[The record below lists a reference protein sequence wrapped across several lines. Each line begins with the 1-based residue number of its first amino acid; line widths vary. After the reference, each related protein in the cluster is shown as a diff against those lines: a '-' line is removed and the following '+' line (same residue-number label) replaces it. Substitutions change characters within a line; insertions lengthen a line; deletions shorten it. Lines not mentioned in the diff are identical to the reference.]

1 MRRNTRILVCILFFV
16 LLAIYFSIRDKWA
29 LHRIVDIAPDL
40 EVLAVLLVIAL
51 VISMPPKWRYFG
63 VISLATISIGSLA
76 SSAYLMLHGSV
87 LIGCVTVAV
96 GLMFAVELLR
106 EIDTMRHRIGQ
117 RPEG

>member
-51 VISMPPKWRYFG
+51 VISMPQSG
-63 VISLATISIGSLA
+63 ATSA
-76 SSAYLMLHGSV
+76 SSPSRRFQLVVWRAAHTSCFMVQY
-87 LIGCVTVAV
+87 
-96 GLMFAVELLR
+96 
-106 EIDTMRHRIGQ
+106 
-117 RPEG
+117 